1 MKLSRSTQTNGLR
14 YNSSASLNNY
24 PGDRMPSQPKPPNLE
39 KEMIRASKHGAT
51 IMVMA
56 LLAKDPAL
64 ISARD
69 VDGSTPLHCATW
81 KGHERLV
88 QVLLKHGADV
98 NATNNNDHW
107 GTTPL
112 HAAAHG
118 NQRAIAEL
126 LIAHGADIDV
136 KNLNGRTPL
145 QETEFHKAKPVANLL
160 IKHGAA

>member
-1 MKLSRSTQTNGLR
+1 
-14 YNSSASLNNY
+14 
-24 PGDRMPSQPKPPNLE
+24 MPQAKPIDLE
-39 KEMIRASKHGAT
+39 KAMIKATKHGQT
-51 IMVMA
+51 VMVLS
-56 LLAKDPAL
+56 LLAQNPEL

-69 VDGSTPLHCATW
+69 SDGSTPLHCATW

-88 QVLLKHGADV
+88 QVLLEHGADV

-126 LIAHGADIDV
+126 LIKHGADIHA

-160 IKHGAA
+160 KQNGA